1 MKCSFCLRT
10 KLEVELH
17 KGFLIE
23 STKAPGVHY
32 VCKDCVVRFKRDK
45 DKEELRSGA
54 E

>member
-23 STKAPGVHY
+23 APKAPGIY
-32 VCKDCVVRFKRDK
+32 ICSNCVVRFKRDK